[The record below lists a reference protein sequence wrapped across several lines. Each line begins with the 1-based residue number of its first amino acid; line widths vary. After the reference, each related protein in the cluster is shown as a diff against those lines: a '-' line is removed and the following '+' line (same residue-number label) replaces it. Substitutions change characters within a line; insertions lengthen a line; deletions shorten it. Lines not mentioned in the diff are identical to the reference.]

1 MNRTLKKISAIG
13 LSVTTAVWLSG
24 AVMIMPALATTID
37 DLQAQITL
45 LLAQIKTLQDQLKV
59 QQPAT
64 SSYNF
69 TRSLTVGSKGED
81 VSALQSIL
89 ISAGYLKIDKPTAY
103 FGSLTKAALAKYQ
116 AAKSISPAVGY
127 FGPKTRA
134 YVASVTVAP
143 ITTFPAGCTS
153 AVGFSPTTGLS
164 CAATTTFPAGCT
176 SAVGFSPTTGLS
188 CAATTTT
195 PGAPVAPIS
204 GLSVSLAADNPAAG
218 VLISSVSS
226 AAARVPVLTLDFT
239 AGTAGGMT
247 ITGIK
252 FHKSGVLSDSSISSA
267 YLVESGKVLTQYSSL
282 SGGVVNFD
290 GLSLNVDAGKT
301 RKIIFAIDPST
312 GLSAGNTVAFTLSSV
327 SDVTVSSGAVSGSFP
342 LNGNVFTVT
351 SVTRPDIAALEI
363 VSSSVGNSVYA
374 GTQNVL
380 VSQWTATATNSPVNL
395 TSVNFKV
402 IGSATKTD
410 IKNVVLKINGTQVG
424 STLTSV
430 GSDGSTYFDLSAAPA
445 KLNTGSSNIQV
456 YADIM
461 GSPSFNFALELLNSY
476 DVYAVD
482 TQYNVPVGVT
492 ITGGS
497 GVTITINQGQITVTA
512 DTNTPT
518 GNIAKGGSGTAL
530 AKFDIYAAGEALKV
544 KFLTF
549 KLTFTG
555 STTTISTM
563 LKNVALVDD
572 SGAQVGTTINTPPT
586 PNSCDN
592 NGLSVTAGY
601 DATGAIYYD
610 CFGTSA
616 SPINYIVPANTTRV
630 LTLKADIQSGA
641 TFTTVTAALTGNSS
655 NLQGQTSSGT
665 ASSGSASGAA
675 LTLALYPLTVDKNN
689 AVGTMTYAKGATAA
703 KIGSYVL
710 TASSA
715 EGINVSNFTVTM
727 ASSSANFQNLL
738 AKVGDTQIGTTKAT
752 LGGSDVVTFS
762 GNLSVPTGGTT
773 IVNIY
778 ADILSSAS
786 TATYTTLT
794 TLTSCTGTGAST
806 YSSVSCSPTSVAG
819 QDLTVSSGSTLTV
832 SLDSNSA
839 PNKQVIMGVKDNS
852 LATFRFVDTA
862 NLEPI
867 KITDLVVYDLVSTDG
882 GTTSTVKASFS
893 GLTFYNGTA
902 AIGTASLVDGV
913 VADTYKASFHLATP
927 VTIPQNGSVSLELKG
942 DVASYSSNGATDNK
956 IHIFKF
962 DAVGNITALGVSSNQ
977 SVTPTL
983 SSATGNQ
990 ITVLRGKLT
999 LTGAT
1004 LGSTS
1009 GRVRTAV
1016 DDIGTLTFTAAAGG
1030 YDVTVNTVTL
1040 KLQGQAVSSGTA
1052 AFNVDLIDSNT
1063 GSDWSGLSAQSC
1075 NPATGNSCSVSFAF
1089 STIPTITAGS
1099 SKTVKVRVDSSSFYD
1114 AASTAESLSTLVSA
1128 YDKVNWGD
1136 GTTTGGLYLQPTD
1149 VPIVVSSVSY

>member
-1 MNRTLKKISAIG
+1 MIRKIVSVS
-13 LSVTTAVWLSG
+13 LSLTTAVWLSG
-24 AVMIMPALATTID
+24 AVMALPAVAATTTTPTVEE
-37 DLQAQITL
+37 LQAQIAQ
-45 LLAQIKTLQDQLKV
+45 LLAQIQTLQAQLQSQK
-59 QQPAT
+59 PAA
-64 SSYNF
+64 SSSSF
-69 TRSLTVGSKGED
+69 TRNLTVGSKGED
-81 VSALQSIL
+81 VSALQQVL
-89 ISAGYLKIDKPTAY
+89 IDAGYLKINKPTGY
-103 FGSLTKAALAKYQ
+103 FGSLTKAALAEYQ
-116 AAKSISPAVGY
+116 KANGISPAVGY

-134 YVASVTVAP
+134 FVASKLA
-143 ITTFPAGCTS
+143 AQQ
-153 AVGFSPTTGLS
+153 PTTP
-164 CAATTTFPAGCT
+164 ATTTPSG
-176 SAVGFSPTTGLS
+176 VPT
-188 CAATTTT
+188 
-195 PGAPVAPIS
+195 S
-204 GLSVSLAADNPAAG
+204 GLTVSLAEDNPAAG
-218 VLISSVSS
+218 ALISSASS

-252 FHKSGVLSDSSISSA
+252 FHKTGVLSDSSISSA
-267 YLVESGKVLTQYSSL
+267 YLVENGKVLTQYSSL
-282 SGGVVNFD
+282 SGGVVSFD

-301 RKIIFAIDPST
+301 RKITFAIDPAT
-312 GLSAGNTVAFTLSSV
+312 GLSAGNTVAFSLSSA
-327 SDVTVSSGAVSGSFP
+327 SDVTVSSGNVSGSFP

-351 SVTRPDIAALEI
+351 SVSNPSIAALTI
-363 VSSSVGNSVYA
+363 ASSSVGNTVYA

-380 VSQWTATATNSPVNL
+380 VSQWTATVTNSPVNL

-430 GSDGSTYFDLSAAPA
+430 GSDGSAYFDLSAAPA

-461 GSPSFNFALELLNSY
+461 GSPSFNFAFELLNSY

-482 TQYNVPVGVT
+482 TQYNVPVSAT

-497 GVTITINQGQITVTA
+497 GVTITINQGQVTVTA

-555 STTTISTM
+555 STTTLSTM
-563 LKNVALVDD
+563 LKNIALVDD
-572 SGAQVGTTINTPPT
+572 SGNQVGTTINNPPT
-586 PNSCDN
+586 SNTCDN
-592 NGLSVTAGY
+592 NGSSVTAGY
-601 DATGAIYYD
+601 DSTGAIYYD

-641 TFTTVTAALTGNSS
+641 TFTTVTAALTGNSN
-655 NLQGQTSSGT
+655 NLQGQTSSQTG
-665 ASSGSASGAA
+665 SSGSASGAA
-675 LTLALYPLTVDKNN
+675 LTLALYPLTVSKNN
-689 AVGTMTYAKGATAA
+689 AVGTMTYAKGATEA

-715 EGINVSNFTVTM
+715 EGVNVSNFTITM
-727 ASSSANFQNLL
+727 ASSSTNFQNLK
-738 AKVGDTQIGTTKAT
+738 AKVGTTQIGNTKAT
-752 LGGSDVVTFS
+752 LSGSDAVTFS
-762 GNLSVPTGGTT
+762 GNLSVPAGGTT
-773 IVNIY
+773 IVDIY

-786 TATYTTLT
+786 TGTYTTLT
-794 TLTSCTGTGAST
+794 TFTSCTGTGAST
-806 YSSVSCSPTSVAG
+806 YSSVSCSPTSVTG
-819 QDLTVSSGSTLTV
+819 QDVSVSSGATLTV

-839 PNKQVIMGVKDNS
+839 PNKQVIMGSAGNS
-852 LATFRFVDTA
+852 LVTFRFTDTA

-867 KITDLVVYDLVSTDG
+867 KITDLVVYDDVSTG
-882 GTTSTVKASFS
+882 SNTTSTVKASFS
-893 GLTFYNGTA
+893 SLTFYNGST
-902 AIGTASLVDGV
+902 AIGTASLVDGGS
-913 VADTYKASFHLATP
+913 VANTYKASFHFATP

-942 DVASYSSNGATDNK
+942 DVATYSTNAATDNK

-962 DAVGNITALGVSSNQ
+962 NSASDVTALGVSSNQ
-977 SVTPTL
+977 SATPTL

-1016 DDIGTLTFTAAAGG
+1016 DDIGTLTFAAAAGG
-1030 YDVTVNTVTL
+1030 YDVTVNTITL
-1040 KLQGQAVSSGTA
+1040 KFQGQAVSSGIT
-1052 AFNVDLIDSNT
+1052 AFNVDLIDPNT

-1075 NPATGNSCSVSFAF
+1075 NPTSGNSCSVTFAF
-1089 STIPTITAGS
+1089 TTVPTITAGS
-1099 SKTVKVRVDSSSFYD
+1099 SKTIKVRVDSSNFYNTTNSGD
-1114 AASTAESLSTLVSA
+1114 SLSTLVNA
-1128 YDKVNWGD
+1128 YNDVNWGD
-1136 GTTTGGLYLQPTD
+1136 GTTSGGLYLQQTE
-1149 VPIVVSSVSY
+1149 VPIVVSSVSYE